1 MTSNKNSSRIVSVSS
16 SKVLV
21 DYATK
26 MEQLDNVSEE
36 TIFKELID
44 SSQLSYVN
52 EEEIQISK
60 TTDHENSVCL

>member
-1 MTSNKNSSRIVSVSS
+1 MTSNKNSSRIVSMSS

-26 MEQLDNVSEE
+26 MKQLDNVSEE